1 MNKKTKTPLFHV
13 AKRAALPWYKA
24 WAIRGAAL
32 LLALVL
38 CGVITSLVTG
48 ENPFAVYAAI
58 WKGSFGTTR
67 NSGCC
72 CRILR
77 CCCASPSR

>member
-38 CGVITSLVTG
+38 
-48 ENPFAVYAAI
+48 
-58 WKGSFGTTR
+58 
-67 NSGCC
+67 
-72 CRILR
+72 
-77 CCCASPSR
+77 